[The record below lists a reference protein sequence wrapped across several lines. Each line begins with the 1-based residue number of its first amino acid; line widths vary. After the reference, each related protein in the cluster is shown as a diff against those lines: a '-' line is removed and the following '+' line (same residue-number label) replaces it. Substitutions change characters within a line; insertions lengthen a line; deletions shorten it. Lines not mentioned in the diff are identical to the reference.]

1 MSQLDPFK
9 PNGNTFQITASTA
22 TGQLSTAACYG
33 TAMRVVNQSTSVPV
47 YVAFG
52 SSAVQ
57 AVVPSSATP
66 GVGSP
71 VLPQTSQVFGMT
83 GSQTWMSVI
92 ASSAAGASV
101 NYTPGT
107 GGF

>member
-9 PNGNTFQITASTA
+9 PNGNTFLVSGTTTAA
-22 TGQLSTAACYG
+22 LSTAACGG
-33 TAMRVVNQSTSVPV
+33 TAMRVVNQSSAVTA

-52 SSAVQ
+52 SSTIA

-66 GVGSP
+66 GVGAP
-71 VLPQTSQVFGMT
+71 VLPLTSQVFGMA
-83 GSQTWMSVI
+83 GSQSWVSVI